1 MAGLFSGLEIGKR
14 ALATHQL
21 WLNTIGHNV
30 ANVNTPGYS
39 RQRVSISTTAPLEHY
54 AGMIGTGVNAT
65 DIRNVRDLF
74 LNQQYRD
81 ENKNLGQWAS
91 REKMLT
97 RVESIF
103 MEPSA
108 DSLGDLLE
116 KFWTGWMDLGNNPE
130 SIAARTALKE
140 QANLLTT
147 GFHRRYDQLIE
158 LQKSIDIDIDL
169 IVNKVNSTSDEIAS
183 LNKKISR
190 MELGEYSA
198 NDLRDRRDL
207 LIDQLSQFIDVNT
220 SDQANGTTLVYVGAL
235 MIVDESDAIHI
246 DTRDKAGK
254 GYVSSEIVW
263 KGTTKEIKNLNG
275 ELKGLLDMRDT
286 IIPKYL
292 DDLNILAETLVAE
305 VNAVHQLGYDL
316 NNTTGLNFFDENFLS
331 AGNLRLSQDVL
342 NNVTRIAASQSGAV
356 GDNSNA
362 QAIADLR
369 KSLFMTRG
377 TATMEEFY
385 NTIVGQIGID
395 TNKAVQLK
403 ENYTLLVGQLENARQ
418 SVQGV
423 SLDEEMAQMIK
434 YQHAFDA
441 AARVITTVDQA
452 LEMVILNM
460 GIVGR

>member
-1 MAGLFSGLEIGKR
+1 MAGLFSGLELGKR

-39 RQRVSISTTAPLEHY
+39 RQRVSISTSTPEEHFV
-54 AGMIGTGVNAT
+54 GMIGTGVNAN

-74 LNQQYRD
+74 LSQQYRD

-91 REKMLT
+91 QEKMLT
-97 RVESIF
+97 RVEAIF
-103 MEPSA
+103 MEPST
-108 DSLGDLLE
+108 DSLGDLME

-140 QANLLTT
+140 QGNLLTT
-147 GFHRRYDQLIE
+147 GFHRRYDQLVD
-158 LQKSIDIDIDL
+158 LQKSIDIDVEL
-169 IVNKVNSTSDEIAS
+169 IVNKVNSLSDEVAS
-183 LNKKISR
+183 LNKQISR
-190 MELGEYSA
+190 MELGNYSA

-207 LIDQLSQFIDVNT
+207 MIDNLSQFIDVNT
-220 SDQANGTTLVYVGAL
+220 SEQTNGATLVYIGAL
-235 MIVDESDAIHI
+235 MIVDETNALHL
-246 DTRDKAGK
+246 DTYETAGK
-254 GYVSSEIVW
+254 GFVTSEVVW
-263 KGTTKEIKNLNG
+263 KGTKKTVQNYNG
-275 ELKGLLDMRDT
+275 ELKGLLEMRDK
-286 IIPKYL
+286 IIPQYMNDL
-292 DDLNILAETLVAE
+292 DTLAETLVSE
-305 VNAVHQLGYDL
+305 VNGIHTAGYDL
-316 NNTTGLNFFDENFLS
+316 NNSTNINFFDEHFTS
-331 AGNLRLSQDVL
+331 AGNLRLSQEVL
-342 NNVTRIAASQSGAV
+342 NNVTKIAASQSGAV

-362 QAIADLR
+362 QAVADLR
-369 KSLFMTRG
+369 KSLLMTRG

-385 NTIVGQIGID
+385 NTIVGQVGID
-395 TNKAVQLK
+395 TNKAVQLR
-403 ENYTLLVGQLENARQ
+403 ENHSLLVESLENARQ

-452 LEMVILNM
+452 LEMVIMNM

>member
-1 MAGLFSGLEIGKR
+1 
-14 ALATHQL
+14 
-21 WLNTIGHNV
+21 
-30 ANVNTPGYS
+30 
-39 RQRVSISTTAPLEHY
+39 
-54 AGMIGTGVNAT
+54 
-65 DIRNVRDLF
+65 
-74 LNQQYRD
+74 
-81 ENKNLGQWAS
+81 
-91 REKMLT
+91 
-97 RVESIF
+97 
-103 MEPSA
+103 
-108 DSLGDLLE
+108 
-116 KFWTGWMDLGNNPE
+116 
-130 SIAARTALKE
+130 
-140 QANLLTT
+140 
-147 GFHRRYDQLIE
+147 
-158 LQKSIDIDIDL
+158 
-169 IVNKVNSTSDEIAS
+169 
-183 LNKKISR
+183 
-190 MELGEYSA
+190 
-198 NDLRDRRDL
+198 
-207 LIDQLSQFIDVNT
+207 
-220 SDQANGTTLVYVGAL
+220 
-235 MIVDESDAIHI
+235 
-246 DTRDKAGK
+246 
-254 GYVSSEIVW
+254 
-263 KGTTKEIKNLNG
+263 
-275 ELKGLLDMRDT
+275 MRDT

>member
-1 MAGLFSGLEIGKR
+1 MAGLFSGLELGKR

-39 RQRVSISTTAPLEHY
+39 RQRVTTSTSTPEEHR

-65 DIRNVRDLF
+65 AIRSVRDLF
-74 LNQQYRD
+74 LNKQFRD

-91 REKMLT
+91 QEKMLT
-97 RVESIF
+97 RVEGIF
-103 MEPSA
+103 MEPSS
-108 DSLGDLLE
+108 DSLGDLME

-147 GFHRRYDQLIE
+147 GFHRRYDQLAE
-158 LQKSIDIDIDL
+158 LQKSIDIDVEL
-169 IVNKVNSTSDEIAS
+169 IVNKVNSITDEIAS
-183 LNKKISR
+183 LNKQISR
-190 MELGEYSA
+190 SELGDISA
-198 NDLRDRRDL
+198 NDLRDRRGL
-207 LIDQLSQFIDVNT
+207 MIDELSQFIDVNT
-220 SDQANGTTLVYVGAL
+220 ADQANGATLVYVGAL
-235 MIVDESDAIHI
+235 MIVDDSEAIHL
-246 DTRDKAGK
+246 DTRDSAGK
-254 GYVSSEIVW
+254 SFVTSEVVW
-263 KGTTKEIKNLNG
+263 EGTTKKVQNYNG
-275 ELKGLLDMRDT
+275 ELKGLIEMRDKT
-286 IIPKYL
+286 IPQYMNDL
-292 DDLNILAETLVAE
+292 DILAETLVTE
-305 VNAVHQLGYDL
+305 VNSVHSVGYDL
-316 NNTTGLNFFDENFLS
+316 NNTTNINFFDANFLS
-331 AGNLRLSQDVL
+331 AGNLRLSQDVT

-356 GDNSNA
+356 GDNGNA

-385 NTIVGQIGID
+385 NTIVGQVGID
-395 TNKAVQLK
+395 TNKAIQLK
-403 ENYTLLVGQLENARQ
+403 ESHTLLVEQIENARQ

-423 SLDEEMAQMIK
+423 SLDEEMTQMIK

-441 AARVITTVDQA
+441 AARVITQVDQA
-452 LEMVILNM
+452 LEMVIMNM

>member
-1 MAGLFSGLEIGKR
+1 MAGLFSGLEMGKR
-14 ALATHQL
+14 ALSTHQL
-21 WLNTIGHNV
+21 WLNTIGHNIS
-30 ANVNTPGYS
+30 NVNTPGYS
-39 RQRVSISTTAPLEHY
+39 RQRVAISTSSPEEHY
-54 AGMIGTGVNAT
+54 AGMVGTGVNAT

-74 LNQQYRD
+74 LNKQYRD
-81 ENKNLGQWAS
+81 ENKNLGQWTS

-108 DSLGDLLE
+108 DSLGDLME

-130 SIAARTALKE
+130 SIAARTALME

-158 LQKSIDIDIDL
+158 LQKSIDIDIEL
-169 IVNKVNSTSDEIAS
+169 IVNKVNSLADEIAS
-183 LNKKISR
+183 LNGKISR
-190 MELGEYSA
+190 TELGGYPA

-207 LIDQLSQFIDVNT
+207 MIDQLSQFIDVNT

-235 MIVDESDAIHI
+235 MIVDESDAIHM
-246 DTRDKAGK
+246 DTRESAGK
-254 GYVSSEIVW
+254 GYVSSQLVW
-263 KGTTKEIKNLNG
+263 KGTAKPIQNYNG
-275 ELKGLLDMRDT
+275 ELKGLLEMRDKT
-286 IIPKYL
+286 IPQYMEDL
-292 DDLNILAETLVAE
+292 DTLAETLVTE
-305 VNAVHQLGYDL
+305 VNAVHSTGYDL

-331 AGNLRLSQDVL
+331 AGNLRLSQDVT

-385 NTIVGQIGID
+385 NTIVGQVGID
-395 TNKAVQLK
+395 TNKAIQLR
-403 ENYTLLVGQLENARQ
+403 ENHTLLVEQLENARQ

-423 SLDEEMAQMIK
+423 SLDEEMTQMIK

-452 LEMVILNM
+452 LEMVIMNM

>member
-1 MAGLFSGLEIGKR
+1 MAGLFSGLELGKR

-39 RQRVSISTTAPLEHY
+39 RQRVTTSTSTPEEHR

-65 DIRNVRDLF
+65 AIRNVRDLF
-74 LNQQYRD
+74 LNKQFRD

-91 REKMLT
+91 QEKMLT
-97 RVESIF
+97 RVEGIF
-103 MEPSA
+103 MEPSS
-108 DSLGDLLE
+108 DSLGGLME

-147 GFHRRYDQLIE
+147 GFHRRYDQLAE
-158 LQKSIDIDIDL
+158 LQKSIDIDVEL
-169 IVNKVNSTSDEIAS
+169 IVNKVNSITDEIAS
-183 LNKKISR
+183 LNKQISR
-190 MELGEYSA
+190 AELGGIFA
-198 NDLRDRRDL
+198 NDLRDRRGL
-207 LIDQLSQFIDVNT
+207 MIDQLSQFIDVNT
-220 SDQANGTTLVYVGAL
+220 ADQANGATLVYVGAL
-235 MIVDESDAIHI
+235 MIVDDSDAIHL
-246 DTRDKAGK
+246 DTRDLAGK
-254 GYVSSEIVW
+254 SFVTSEVVW
-263 KGTTKEIKNLNG
+263 EGTTKKVQNYNG
-275 ELKGLLDMRDT
+275 ELKGLMEMRDKT
-286 IIPKYL
+286 IPQYMNDL
-292 DDLNILAETLVAE
+292 DVLAETLVTK
-305 VNAVHQLGYDL
+305 VNSVHSLGYDL
-316 NNTTGLNFFDENFLS
+316 NNTTNIDFFDANFLS
-331 AGNLRLSQDVL
+331 AGNLRLSQDVT

-385 NTIVGQIGID
+385 NTIVGQVGID
-395 TNKAVQLK
+395 TNKAIQLR
-403 ENYTLLVGQLENARQ
+403 ESHTLLVEQLENARQ

-423 SLDEEMAQMIK
+423 SLDEEMTQMIK

-452 LEMVILNM
+452 LETVIKNM
-460 GIVGR
+460 GVVGR